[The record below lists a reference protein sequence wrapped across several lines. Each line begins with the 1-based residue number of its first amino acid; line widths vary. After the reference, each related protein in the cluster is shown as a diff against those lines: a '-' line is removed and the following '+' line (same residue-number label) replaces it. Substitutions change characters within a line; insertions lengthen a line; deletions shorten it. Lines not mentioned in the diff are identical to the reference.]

1 MLSTHV
7 LDVATGVPAEGI
19 PVVLYRIDGERRRI
33 DAAKT
38 DADGR
43 VPAPFGGTLEPGAY
57 EIVFS
62 VAAYFAARTSQGGAF
77 YDEIPVRFRVESAS
91 AKYHIP
97 LLLAP
102 WGYSTY
108 RGS

>member
-7 LDVATGVPAEGI
+7 LDVAQGRPASGVKVE
-19 PVVLYRIDGERRRI
+19 LYRVGSSRTHV
-33 DAAKT
+33 ATATT

-43 VPAPFGGTLEPGAY
+43 IAAPFGGTLETGWY
-57 EIVFS
+57 ELVFS
-62 VAAYFAARTSQGGAF
+62 VGSYFAGAGTESL
-77 YDEIPVRFRVESAS
+77 YDDIPVRFRIDAGAER
-91 AKYHIP
+91 YHIP
-97 LLLAP
+97 LLIAP